1 MGEGDGSSEVHGVKT
16 VTTSQVL
23 QHQSHRQVSVY
34 IQDSMIMNDGFA
46 Y

>member
-23 QHQSHRQVSVY
+23 QHQSHRR
-34 IQDSMIMNDGFA
+34 GFGIHTGQ
-46 Y
+46 YDKE